1 MSTDI
6 SGSVTITATAADLS
20 ANTVVLDIFRGTKKN
35 RRIADIKIIIEEEYN
50 DKDYII
56 STSLDILA
64 LYIKGQ
70 GTLYT
75 EAKVYCEQ
83 QLNMLMLPAI
93 FLSAL
98 CTVLSVSLKDLIA
111 GVYIVSGL
119 TAFNSFILS
128 IISYLKLDAKA
139 EAHKTSAYMYDKLG
153 AVCEFN
159 SGKIM
164 FFKPEQR
171 ADGTNE
177 TRDKIMKLVEDVE
190 DKITEI
196 KDTNK
201 FILPEVVRFRYK
213 NLISQNLFSTVK
225 RLQIND
231 LVLKTE
237 LKSLLNK
244 VDRLREEVD
253 AGVTAKNDDLEEAI
267 DAKEKKIIE
276 IIQLRKEYIKLN
288 DEFKKLID
296 EQIGNASRRCCWR
309 CTRWL
314 KT

>member
-1 MSTDI
+1 MSTDL
-6 SGSVTITATAADLS
+6 SGAVVSVI
-20 ANTVVLDIFRGTKKN
+20 DIYRGTKKN
-35 RRIADIKIIIEEEYN
+35 RRIKDVKVIIDEEYN

-70 GTLYT
+70 RVLYT

-98 CTVLSVSLKDLIA
+98 STVLSVSLKDVVQ
-111 GVYIVSGL
+111 GVYVVSGL
-119 TAFNSFILS
+119 TAINSFILS

-153 AVCEFN
+153 SICEFN

-164 FFKPEQR
+164 FFKEEGDQE
-171 ADGTNE
+171 D
-177 TRDKIMKLVEDVE
+177 ILKLVDDVE
-190 DKITEI
+190 TKITEI

-201 FILPEVVRFRYK
+201 FILPEVIRFRYK
-213 NLISQNLFSTVK
+213 ELMSQNLFSTVK
-225 RLQIND
+225 KLQIND

-237 LKSLLNK
+237 LKSLLNRMDTLK
-244 VDRLREEVD
+244 EQAQTNVSLQPDLDD
-253 AGVTAKNDDLEEAI
+253 AIE
-267 DAKEKKIIE
+267 AKEKKIIE
-276 IIQLRKEYIKLN
+276 IIELRKEYIKLN

>member
-1 MSTDI
+1 MS
-6 SGSVTITATAADLS
+6 SDLS
-20 ANTVVLDIFRGTKKN
+20 GNIVVVTAPRA
-35 RRIADIKIIIEEEYN
+35 RRIGDIKALIDEEYN

-70 GTLYT
+70 KVLYT

-93 FLSAL
+93 FISAV
-98 CTVLSVSLKDLIA
+98 CTLLSVGLKDLVEGA
-111 GVYIVSGL
+111 YVVSGL
-119 TAFNSFILS
+119 AAFNSFILA

-153 AVCEFN
+153 SICEFN

-164 FFKPEQR
+164 FFKEEGDQE
-171 ADGTNE
+171 D
-177 TRDKIMKLVEDVE
+177 ILKLVDDVE
-190 DKITEI
+190 TKITEI

-201 FILPEVVRFRYK
+201 FILPEVIRFRYK
-213 NLISQNLFSTVK
+213 ELMSQNLFSTVK
-225 RLQIND
+225 KLQIDD

-237 LKSLLNK
+237 LKALFNRMDTLKEQAQTNSSLQP
-244 VDRLREEVD
+244 
-253 AGVTAKNDDLEEAI
+253 DLDEAI

-276 IIQLRKEYIKLN
+276 II
-288 DEFKKLID
+288 EF
-296 EQIGNASRRCCWR
+296 E
-309 CTRWL
+309 
-314 KT
+314 

>member
-1 MSTDI
+1 MSADI
-6 SGSVTITATAADLS
+6 SGALVDTI
-20 ANTVVLDIFRGTKKN
+20 RGIKKN
-35 RRIADIKIIIEEEYN
+35 RRIKDVKVIIDEEYN

-70 GTLYT
+70 RVLYT

-98 CTVLSVSLKDLIA
+98 STVLSVALKERIE
-111 GVYIVSGL
+111 GGYIVSGL

-153 AVCEFN
+153 SICEFN

-164 FFKPEQR
+164 FFKEEDDQK
-171 ADGTNE
+171 D
-177 TRDKIMKLVEDVE
+177 ILKLVDDVE
-190 DKITEI
+190 TKITEI

-201 FILPEVVRFRYK
+201 FILPEVIRFRYK
-213 NLISQNLFSTVK
+213 ELISQNLFSTVK
-225 RLQIND
+225 KLQIDD

-237 LKSLLNK
+237 LKSLLNRM
-244 VDRLREEVD
+244 DALRERAETD
-253 AGVTAKNDDLEEAI
+253 SSLQGELEEI
-267 DAKEKKIIE
+267 IELKEKKIIE
-276 IIQLRKEYIKLN
+276 IIELRKEYIKLN

>member
-1 MSTDI
+1 MS
-6 SGSVTITATAADLS
+6 ADLS
-20 ANTVVLDIFRGTKKN
+20 GALVEIHRGIKKN
-35 RRIADIKIIIEEEYN
+35 RRIKDVKVIIDEEYN

-70 GTLYT
+70 RVLYT

-93 FLSAL
+93 FISAL
-98 CTVLSVSLKDLIA
+98 STVLSVSLKDMIE
-111 GVYIVSGL
+111 GGYIVSGL

-153 AVCEFN
+153 AICEFN
-159 SGKIM
+159 SGKIL
-164 FFKPEQR
+164 FFKEEDDQK
-171 ADGTNE
+171 D
-177 TRDKIMKLVEDVE
+177 ILKLVDDVE
-190 DKITEI
+190 TKITEI

-201 FILPEVVRFRYK
+201 FILPEVIRFRYK
-213 NLISQNLFSTVK
+213 ELISQNLFSTVK
-225 RLQIND
+225 KLQIDD

-237 LKSLLNK
+237 LKSLLNRM
-244 VDRLREEVD
+244 DALRERAEAD
-253 AGVTAKNDDLEEAI
+253 SSLQGELEEI
-267 DAKEKKIIE
+267 IELKEKKIIE
-276 IIQLRKEYIKLN
+276 IIELRKEYIKLN

>member
-6 SGSVTITATAADLS
+6 SGMIVELHG
-20 ANTVVLDIFRGTKKN
+20 VKKN
-35 RRIADIKIIIEEEYN
+35 RRIKDVKVIIDEEYN

-56 STSLDILA
+56 STSLDILS

-70 GTLYT
+70 RVLYT

-93 FLSAL
+93 FVSAV
-98 CTVLSVSLKDLIA
+98 CTVLSVGLKDLTA

-119 TAFNSFILS
+119 TAVNSFILS

-159 SGKIM
+159 SGKVL
-164 FFKPEQR
+164 FFKPEPND
-171 ADGTNE
+171 DGTDTARE
-177 TRDKIMKLVEDVE
+177 KVIKLVEDVE
-190 DKITEI
+190 TKITEI

-201 FILPEVVRFRYK
+201 FILPEVVRYRYK
-213 NLISQNLFSTVK
+213 ELMTQNLFSNVK
-225 RLQIND
+225 KLQIDD

-237 LKSLLNK
+237 LKALLNR
-244 VDRLREEVD
+244 VDTLKEQVQTDTSLNE
-253 AGVTAKNDDLEEAI
+253 GLEEAI

-276 IIQLRKEYIKLN
+276 IIKLRKEYIKLN
-288 DEFKKLID
+288 DDFKELIN

>member
-6 SGSVTITATAADLS
+6 SGALVLS
-20 ANTVVLDIFRGTKKN
+20 HGIKKN
-35 RRIADIKIIIEEEYN
+35 RRIKDVKVIIDEEYN

-70 GTLYT
+70 RVLYT

-93 FLSAL
+93 FLSAV
-98 CTVLSVSLKDLIA
+98 CTVLSVSLKDMME
-111 GVYIVSGL
+111 GGYIVSGL
-119 TAFNSFILS
+119 AAFNSFLLS

-153 AVCEFN
+153 SICEFN

-164 FFKPEQR
+164 FFKEKDDQE
-171 ADGTNE
+171 D
-177 TRDKIMKLVEDVE
+177 ILKLVADVE
-190 DKITEI
+190 TKITEI

-201 FILPEVVRFRYK
+201 FILPEVIRFRYK
-213 NLISQNLFSTVK
+213 EFISQNLFSTVK
-225 RLQIND
+225 KLQIDD
-231 LVLKTE
+231 LILKTE
-237 LKSLLNK
+237 LKALLNR
-244 VDRLREEVD
+244 VDTLKEQVETDSSVQTGLD
-253 AGVTAKNDDLEEAI
+253 EAI
-267 DAKEKKIIE
+267 KLKEKKIIE
-276 IIQLRKEYIKLN
+276 IIELRKEYIKLN
-288 DEFKKLID
+288 DEFKKLMD

>member
-1 MSTDI
+1 MSTDL
-6 SGSVTITATAADLS
+6 SGAVVSV
-20 ANTVVLDIFRGTKKN
+20 VDIYRGTKKN
-35 RRIADIKIIIEEEYN
+35 RRIKDVKVIIDEEYN

-70 GTLYT
+70 RVLYT

-93 FLSAL
+93 FLSAT
-98 CTVLSVSLKDLIA
+98 CTVLSVSLKDVVQ
-111 GVYIVSGL
+111 GVYVVSGL
-119 TAFNSFILS
+119 TAINSFILS

-153 AVCEFN
+153 SICEFN

-164 FFKPEQR
+164 FFK
-171 ADGTNE
+171 
-177 TRDKIMKLVEDVE
+177 DKDDQEDILKLVDDVE
-190 DKITEI
+190 TKITEI

-201 FILPEVVRFRYK
+201 FILPEVIRFRYK
-213 NLISQNLFSTVK
+213 ELMSQNLFSTVK
-225 RLQIND
+225 KLQIDD

-237 LKSLLNK
+237 LKALFNRMDTLKEQVLTDASLN
-244 VDRLREEVD
+244 E
-253 AGVTAKNDDLEEAI
+253 TLEEAI
-267 DAKEKKIIE
+267 EAKEKKIIE
-276 IIQLRKEYIKLN
+276 IIELRKEYIKLN